1 MVYPEDL
8 EDSDD
13 NYDTDEISDEEEE
26 YVEDW

>member
-8 EDSDD
+8 ENSDD
-13 NYDTDEISDEEEE
+13 NYEIDEVSDEEEE